1 MARLLVTAYS
11 LVLLLCVSDQACSDE
26 FDVGVD
32 VRAVSSD
39 AAESRYTGGLG
50 KVRFDANHDGLQLG
64 FLRAGYRADITPTL
78 RVAAEAVSYGDHDVN
93 PIDLTEIYAEWRP
106 IPTSIWRSRLKI
118 GAFYPEL
125 SLENR
130 MRGWRSP
137 YTLSFSAINTWVGEE
152 LRTIGSQYSLDW
164 LGLAHGHRFEFSV
177 SAAAFG
183 WNDTAGTVIATRGWG
198 LSDRQSTLFGRF
210 ANRGQPLE
218 QRTVFYHDLDGG
230 AGYYLA
236 PSFRY
241 SGVLELRAIH
251 YDNRANLAA
260 TSTKI
265 QDSAWATY
273 FDSLGARWT
282 PTERATVIT
291 QWLHGR
297 TLVGTDLPQNAW
309 SFNSAFLLASWQ
321 SEPWRYSARVEHF
334 ATQQTSSYYK
344 ADLGYFLGDRG
355 NAWTVALQRDFGPHW
370 NAIIEG
376 MQVNSDVAQR
386 AMLGIPLSDRERIV
400 QIALRYDH

>member
-1 MARLLVTAYS
+1 MARLLVTAYA
-11 LVLLLCVSDQACSDE
+11 LVLLLCLCDQARSDG

-32 VRAVSSD
+32 VRAVSSNT
-39 AAESRYTGGLG
+39 AESRYTGGLG
-50 KVRFDANHDGLQLG
+50 KLRFDENHDGLQLG
-64 FLRAGYRADITPTL
+64 FLRAEYRADISPTL
-78 RVAAEAVSYGDHDVN
+78 RFAAEAVSYGANDVN
-93 PIDLTEIYAEWRP
+93 PVDLTEIYAEWRP

-164 LGLAHGHRFEFSV
+164 LGFARGHNFEFSV

-210 ANRGQPLE
+210 ANRGQSLE
-218 QRTVFYHDLDGG
+218 QRTLFYHDLDGR
-230 AGYYLA
+230 AGYYVSS
-236 PSFRY
+236 SFRY
-241 SGVLELRAIH
+241 SGIVELRAIH

-273 FDSLGARWT
+273 FDSFGARWT
-282 PTERATVIT
+282 PTDRATLVT

-297 TLVGTDLPQNAW
+297 TLVDTYLPQNAW
-309 SFNSAFLLASWQ
+309 SFSSAFLLGSWQ
-321 SEPWRYSARVEHF
+321 SEPWRYSVRVDHF
-334 ATQQTSSYYK
+334 ATQQTSSNFL
-344 ADLGYFLGDRG
+344 AEVGYFLGDRG
-355 NAWTVALQRDFGPHW
+355 NALTIAVQRDFGPHW
-370 NAIIEG
+370 NAIVEG
-376 MQVNSDVAQR
+376 IQINSEVAQR
-386 AMLGIPLSDRERIV
+386 AMLGIPLSDKERILQV
-400 QIALRYDH
+400 ALRYEH